1 MPIFNI
7 GKKLKNL
14 YKKYHKV
21 FGEARKGSYI
31 YGINKKIKVMK
42 KMLNYI
48 NNNLIEFIAIRD
60 SILFVIMI
68 YIGWLGVKF
77 ILLNIA

>member
-31 YGINKKIKVMK
+31 YGINKKNKGYEENVK
-42 KMLNYI
+42 LYQQQLNRAYC
-48 NNNLIEFIAIRD
+48 
-60 SILFVIMI
+60 S
-68 YIGWLGVKF
+68 
-77 ILLNIA
+77 